1 MRYNNQ
7 LSEVL
12 QKWHRNNGGDKIKK
26 KKLAD
31 LNRIMEQI
39 PHLWWVQKCYYL
51 VYNYYLVGTQTY

>member
-1 MRYNNQ
+1 MNRKQERKEACMRYNNQ

-39 PHLWWVQKCYYL
+39 PHL
-51 VYNYYLVGTQTY
+51 